1 MSDLILG
8 QIHRKI
14 VTGIGLHQ
22 CLDLTRL
29 DIGNLYLTA
38 RHSGRRNGKDYFLRP
53 NAVRPQCIRQMVCVI
68 LCWLQHTI
76 HHDALRRFHCQY
88 LIDLRLF
95 HLVVHLADLRKR
107 VADLNTQYAIVH
119 CHISTLPLPGI
130 YHISKAFRHRGIF
143 EELSEI
149 MFEMRISFISKN
161 ADTTVRIHC
170 PTGRRLPP
178 PQKDTVPWRGHVLR
192 RLLSYGSDESRNR

>member
-8 QIHRKI
+8 QIHREI

-22 CLDLTRL
+22 CLDLVRL

-38 RHSGRRNGKDYFLRP
+38 CHSGRRNGKQHFLRTD
-53 NAVRPQCIRQMVCVI
+53 AVRSQCIHQMVCVL
-68 LCWLQHTI
+68 LCGLQHTI
-76 HHDALRRFHCQY
+76 YHNAFRCLHRQY
-88 LIDLRLF
+88 LVDLRLL
-95 HLVVHLADLRKR
+95 HLIVHLADLRKR

-130 YHISKAFRHRGIF
+130 YCISKAFRHRGIF

-161 ADTTVRIHC
+161 ADTTVRIHF
-170 PTGRRLPP
+170 PRGRRLPP
-178 PQKDTVPWRGHVLR
+178 LQKDTVPWRGHVLR
-192 RLLSYGSDESRNR
+192 RLLSYGSDGSRNR